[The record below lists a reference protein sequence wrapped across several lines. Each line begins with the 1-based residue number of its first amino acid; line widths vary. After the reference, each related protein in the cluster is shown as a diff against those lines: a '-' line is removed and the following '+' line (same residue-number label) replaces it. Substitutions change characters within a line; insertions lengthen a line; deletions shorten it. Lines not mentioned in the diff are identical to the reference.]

1 MIYLITCNK
10 TNSCKIGYSL
20 SPENRLA
27 QLQTGNPFSL
37 ELVATTEG
45 GIEKEREL
53 HNFFK
58 QYRLSGEW
66 FDYNR
71 EIKQFFKVEES
82 YLIYPSMVLILKGS
96 TDVKMKLF
104 AALLERYSRGQEFSM
119 SKSLKAIIAE
129 ETGCKPRS
137 FDTAFTYLVKEN
149 IIVKIGSQLYRVNPR
164 HVFQGS
170 SNERNHQLK
179 AILELHCKDC

>member
-1 MIYLITCNK
+1 MAK
-10 TNSCKIGYSL
+10 
-20 SPENRLA
+20 
-27 QLQTGNPFSL
+27 
-37 ELVATTEG
+37 
-45 GIEKEREL
+45 
-53 HNFFK
+53 
-58 QYRLSGEW
+58 
-66 FDYNR
+66 
-71 EIKQFFKVEES
+71 S
-82 YLIYPSMVLILKGS
+82 YLKRGKEKKVLLVDPETGAILGETNNISYYLAESKEEFYLMYSSMVLILKGS

-119 SKSLKAIIAE
+119 SRSLKTIIAE
-129 ETGCKPRS
+129 ETKCKPRS

-170 SNERNHQLK
+170 SNERNYQLK